1 CVADAIPNA
10 TIRWWFRGQDLAL
23 QTNLYQIE
31 PNSAGES
38 RLHVH
43 PRAGSAQRDIFGAY
57 RCEAFNS
64 LGANDVIIQL
74 EEAFRPGAI
83 MQTLHETITPTTIT
97 FRLMAPSFDGG
108 LPVTKIRAQYREER
122 ESEVERRE
130 WPLDRHSELYFVDRL
145 FPNTRYLFRFAAE
158 NIVGIGL

>member
-108 LPVTKIRAQYREER
+108 VSFSRFYSRSHFRSSSSAASGDEDSRAIQGGAR
-122 ESEVERRE
+122 VGAG
-130 WPLDRHSELYFVDRL
+130 
-145 FPNTRYLFRFAAE
+145 AAR
-158 NIVGIGL
+158 VAIGQTL